1 MSLLHFLKT
10 VTESSLAIEIEN
22 YKVIDKLHFLKGS
35 WK

>member
-1 MSLLHFLKT
+1 MSPLRFLKT

-22 YKVIDKLHFLKGS
+22 YKVINKLNILKGS